1 MLVNVINELG
11 EFLYNKKHFELVG
24 DLLLALIDEVP
35 FEHKKFMLQNAKT
48 SYFKSAQIQKALDVL
63 LQLENY
69 PHIEKLEQEKVQYM
83 RYLCRYEEGK
93 NICSNIPESREKKLL
108 LGWFLMKEGKFK
120 ESFAMTETARHGA
133 YWFGSKQPLNLPV
146 WDGNNTKGNLVIVG
160 ESGSGDEIIFSRW
173 IPEIKKKC
181 NKLYYY
187 CDDSLMQVFE
197 REYGVAKF
205 ERSDVNDVVA
215 MVPSMSI
222 PYILKK
228 ESAGKSIYLTS
239 KKDLLDEI
247 NTIMPKKGVR
257 IGINYTGDEKHNEN
271 HMRQIPISEMVKA
284 FSEYGELVNL
294 QKNHTE
300 PHSDVKYINLPT
312 WDYTLA
318 VMDSCDIIVTAC
330 TSIAHAAGALG
341 KKTIVLSS
349 GCDYFTW
356 CDTENKGKST
366 WYKNVWCIR
375 QATGKWDQAL
385 IDAKNILENNGI

>member
-1 MLVNVINELG
+1 MLVNVINELC
-11 EFLYNKKHFELVG
+11 ELLYNKKHFELVG
-24 DLLLALIDEVP
+24 DLLLALIDDVP

-48 SYFKSAQIQKALDVL
+48 SYFNGAEIQKAFDVL

-69 PHIEKLEQEKVQYM
+69 PHDWKIEQEKVQYM

-93 NICSNIPESREKKLL
+93 NICYNMPESPEKKLL

-133 YWFGSKQPLNLPV
+133 CWSGSKQPLNLPI
-146 WDGNNTKGNLVIVG
+146 WDGNDTKENLVIVG
-160 ESGSGDEIIFSRW
+160 EGGSGDELIFSRW

-187 CDDSLMQVFE
+187 CDNSLMQVFE
-197 REYGVAKF
+197 REYGVVKF

-222 PYILKK
+222 PYILEK
-228 ESAGKSIYLTS
+228 EFAGIDVYLTS
-239 KKDLLDEI
+239 RKDLLDQLNNMI
-247 NTIMPKKGVR
+247 PKKGVR
-257 IGINYTGDEKHNEN
+257 IGINYTGNENHSEN
-271 HMRQIPISEMVKA
+271 HMRKIPITDMIRT
-284 FSEYGELVNL
+284 FCEYGELINL
-294 QKNHTE
+294 QKEYME
-300 PHSDVKYINLPT
+300 PNNDLKCIELQT
-312 WDYTLA
+312 WDHTLA

-330 TSIAHAAGALG
+330 TSTAHAAGALG

-385 IDAKNILENNGI
+385 IDAKNLLEEVL